1 MARAP
6 ALDRGA
12 EPAPAVLVPPPG
24 ADAGELLRAFLD
36 WVAST
41 GLTPYPAQ
49 EEALLELY
57 AGRHVALNTPTGSG
71 KTLVATGLQFKA
83 LGEGERAFY
92 TAPIKALVS
101 EKFFDLCRLFGADQ
115 VGMLTGDASINHE
128 APLVCCTAEI
138 LANMAI
144 AQAEASL
151 PRYVI
156 MDEFHYYADRDRGT
170 AWQVPLIAMPHAQFL
185 LMSATMGDTREIA
198 RQLAAHTGREV
209 AHVDSLV
216 RPVPLSFEYRETRL
230 HQTIE
235 ILRNAGRLPAY
246 VVSFTQRE
254 CAELAQGL
262 TSLDVVGADERRRIA
277 ERVGR
282 ADMSTPYG
290 REVGRLLRHGIGLH
304 HAGLL
309 PRYRLLVEQLAQ
321 DGLLKVICG
330 TDTLG
335 MGVNIPIRTVVFAKL
350 AKFDGRKVALLTAR
364 DFHQIAGRA
373 GRKGFDERGTVVA
386 QAPEHA
392 IRARQQAEKKARAS
406 AKGRRGKP
414 APRGG
419 GPHGR
424 GGRRDEVTWNHK
436 TFQALVERPPEP
448 LVSRLRVTH
457 HMVLTAL
464 QRGRD
469 GVDRERS
476 GGYAFLVRLL
486 LDSYE
491 SPQRRRAHL
500 GRAAA
505 LLRSL
510 RSAGIAVV
518 TSERGVGGRLAL
530 ADDLQLDFSLH
541 QAPSLYLVDAVGR
554 LDPTAPTHA
563 LDVLSL
569 VEAVVPGP
577 RVVLFAQENRAK
589 RMLLDRLK
597 AEGVPYEERIAQLE
611 KVSWPKPL
619 EAFIDGTVAAF
630 AATHPWFGRDDV
642 EPKSIARELLEGDLT
657 FAEYVRRYEL
667 QRSEGTLLR
676 YLGEVYKALSRSVPD
691 ADKTEALLDVEA
703 TLRVIVQRVDASLLD
718 AWTRM
723 LAAGGAEELPEMPP
737 EEDLARDPK
746 ALAARVR
753 AELHQLV
760 LALAAEDYEEAARC
774 VWQPTGEAGAGA
786 GRSGRRAARPDDG
799 EPWPAERLER
809 ALVPFRDRHGA
820 PVGDHAARR
829 SHHTVI
835 RPAGPRRWEVDHS
848 LIGRDGDASWRIRG
862 VVDLGRDHDPLGP
875 IVRLVAIG

>member
-1 MARAP
+1 MRA
-6 ALDRGA
+6 GA
-12 EPAPAVLVPPPG
+12 IANREASSSPPLLVPPRTSDPG
-24 ADAGELLRAFLD
+24 TLLQAFLN

-83 LGEGERAFY
+83 LGEGARAFY

-115 VGMLTGDASINHE
+115 VGMLTGDASINHD

-144 AQAEASL
+144 AQSEGTL
-151 PRYVI
+151 PQYVV
-156 MDEFHYYADRDRGT
+156 MDEFHYYADRDRGS
-170 AWQVPLIAMPHAQFL
+170 AWQVPLITMRRAQFL

-198 RQLAAHTGREV
+198 QRLADHTGREV
-209 AHVDSLV
+209 AHVDSLD
-216 RPVPLSFEYRETRL
+216 RPVPLTFEYRETPL

-235 ILRNAGRLPAY
+235 ILRNMGRLPAY

-262 TSLDVVGADERRRIA
+262 TSLDVVDAGERRRIA
-277 ERVGR
+277 ERVGQ

-290 REVGRLLRHGIGLH
+290 REVGRLLRTGIGLH

-350 AKFDGRKVALLTAR
+350 AKYDGHKVALLTAR

-373 GRKGFDERGTVVA
+373 GRKGFDDRGTVVA
-386 QAPEHA
+386 QAPGHVV
-392 IRARQQAEKKARAS
+392 RSRQKAEKFARAS

-414 APRGG
+414 PRRSGAPKGSG
-419 GPHGR
+419 GP
-424 GGRRDEVTWNHK
+424 RDEVTWNHK
-436 TFQALVERPPEP
+436 TFEQLVNRRPEP
-448 LVSRLRVTH
+448 LVSRMRVTH
-457 HMVLTAL
+457 HMVITAL

-469 GVDRERS
+469 GVDGDRS

-486 LDSYE
+486 LDCHE
-491 SPQRRRAHL
+491 EPRRRKAHL
-500 GRAAA
+500 VRGAG

-510 RSAGIAVV
+510 RTAGIAVV
-518 TSERGVGGRLAL
+518 TSEPGVGGRLAL

-554 LDPTAPTHA
+554 LDPGAVNHA

-569 VEAVVPGP
+569 VEAIIPGP

-589 RMLLDRLK
+589 RALLDRLK
-597 AEGVPYEERIAQLE
+597 DERVPYDERMAQLD

-619 EAFIDGTVAAF
+619 AEFIEATVVLF
-630 AATHPWFGRDDV
+630 ATTHPWLGRADV

-657 FAEYVRRYEL
+657 FADYVRRYEL

-676 YLGEVYKALSRSVPD
+676 YLGEVYKALARSIPET
-691 ADKTEALLDVEA
+691 DKTDALLDVEA
-703 TLRVIVQRVDASLLD
+703 TLRVIVQRVDASLLN
-718 AWTRM
+718 AWSRLLDM
-723 LAAGGAEELPEMPP
+723 AGADDLPEMPP

-760 LALAAEDYEEAARC
+760 LALAAGDYEEAARC
-774 VWQPTGEAGAGA
+774 VWQPPAAGAEDA
-786 GRSGRRAARPDDG
+786 
-799 EPWPAERLER
+799 WTAERLEE
-809 ALVPFRDRHGA
+809 ALAPFRKRYGA
-820 PVGDHAARR
+820 PVADHTARR
-829 SHHTVI
+829 THHTVL
-835 RPAGPRRWEVDHS
+835 RPAGARRWEVMHS
-848 LIGRDGDASWRIRG
+848 LVSRRGDAEWAVHGR
-862 VVDLGRDHDPLGP
+862 VDLTRERDPLAP
-875 IVRLVAIG
+875 IVRVVAIEG